1 MPYAPAAAPASCEP
15 AQSKCTWTFHSSH
28 FVEIYKENGVR
39 FGRNTRF
46 VRACAVEMHMDIS
59 QEPFCAEIYR
69 KNAGRSGDH
78 LD

>member
-1 MPYAPAAAPASCEP
+1 MRCRNAHGQFKRAILSGIARKNAGP
-15 AQSKCTWTFHSSH
+15 QS
-28 FVEIYKENGVR
+28 R
-39 FGRNTRF
+39 DTRF

-59 QEPFCAEIYR
+59 EEPFCAEIYR